1 MAINYRDFDLII
13 EGTGATYKA
22 RVVDS
27 PAGEA
32 TITFIPPFSQADVEA
47 FFVQIGHSRSI
58 ETQQAQQMREF
69 GRQLFEATFNGD
81 VRDRLRESLNL
92 VTRNGEG
99 LRIRLR
105 IGNPP
110 ELTILPWEFMYDASL
125 SRFLALSVETPVV
138 RYMDIPRDI
147 QPLTIHPPLRIL
159 AMVSSPRDLPTL
171 NVQKEWEILQESLNR
186 LEVRGMVA
194 VTRLEKPTMQ
204 MLQRQLRREQYHI
217 FHFIGH
223 GIFSKHDQDGL
234 LLFEDEL
241 RNGHRVSS
249 RNLGIL
255 LHDHP
260 SLRLAVLNACEGART
275 SLEDQFSGTAQS
287 LVQQGLP
294 AVIAMQF
301 RITDNAAITLAR
313 EFYAALADGYPVD
326 AALTEARKAIKLQ
339 GNDLEWGTPVLY
351 MRAPNGQIFDLASI
365 PQTWPKN
372 DEATEVFHV
381 QDKQIERLH
390 TEALEAYH
398 LEKWELA
405 LQKFQAILDINPKH
419 ADATTKLGIVKHK
432 LQLLGLDERA
442 ANAEKGGD
450 WEAAVHALEAL
461 ADKDPN
467 FSNVVARLANARRQ
481 KQLSDLYAE
490 AIQLTEAEKWQAVVN
505 IFHEIAAVDP
515 KAPDPR
521 GLHAQAEQKLAET
534 KKLAEMEKIYNQ
546 ALYAIDNGQWRSA
559 IKSLQRVRRLQS
571 GYREIDLLLKR
582 AETELAQAKKGKS
595 FSRDETTV
603 TTNVPNLE
611 RLLLAAFGSFALA
624 RVLAELVFG
633 GERFGWFAR
642 FIGQTPTFILFT
654 ALLGA
659 LMGVSCWWGLTKIS
673 FWLKQKQTIGLFL
686 GFAFAVSA
694 PLSTAR
700 IASSTITGEW
710 IWMVSWA
717 ISGLLVGLTLSLCMQ
732 KVAPGFGNKQFWFTI
747 LGWGVAFFIGQQIGS
762 QVSTALPQSIYDN
775 YLRDVI
781 GSID

>member
-1 MAINYRDFDLII
+1 
-13 EGTGATYKA
+13 
-22 RVVDS
+22 
-27 PAGEA
+27 
-32 TITFIPPFSQADVEA
+32 
-47 FFVQIGHSRSI
+47 
-58 ETQQAQQMREF
+58 
-69 GRQLFEATFNGD
+69 
-81 VRDRLRESLNL
+81 
-92 VTRNGEG
+92 
-99 LRIRLR
+99 
-105 IGNPP
+105 
-110 ELTILPWEFMYDASL
+110 
-125 SRFLALSVETPVV
+125 
-138 RYMDIPRDI
+138 MDIPRDI

-405 LQKFQAILDINPKH
+405 LQKFQAILDISPKH

-442 ANAEKGGD
+442 ANAEKSGD

-505 IFHEIAAVDP
+505 IFHEIVAVDP

-571 GYREIDLLLKR
+571 GYREMDLLLKR

-673 FWLKQKQTIGLFL
+673 FMLKQKQTIGLFL

-710 IWMVSWA
+710 IWMDTSA
-717 ISGLLVGLTLSLCMQ
+717 ISGLLVG
-732 KVAPGFGNKQFWFTI
+732 
-747 LGWGVAFFIGQQIGS
+747 
-762 QVSTALPQSIYDN
+762 
-775 YLRDVI
+775 
-781 GSID
+781 